1 MPQFIAAP
9 APELARRA
17 RAEAAG
23 LSSFENEAAP
33 FRLGA
38 LAIALLDRVVCELS
52 GTRAVKSQIIR
63 VPTLDKEDIPV
74 TDQSNPHDQH
84 DSELQLLLTVGIQ
97 GFRELV
103 AWVAE
108 GATPDARHARGSQVR
123 EVIDAVVK
131 NTDSAKI
138 NQALLDEAE
147 RLSKE
152 TPR

>member
-1 MPQFIAAP
+1 MAQEARETRSFGPSSTRRRR
-9 APELARRA
+9 LAKRMREQSRTRA
-17 RAEAAG
+17 
-23 LSSFENEAAP
+23 SP
-33 FRLGA
+33 
-38 LAIALLDRVVCELS
+38 LDRVVSGLS
-52 GTRAVKSQIIR
+52 RTRALKSRIIR
-63 VPTLDKEDIPV
+63 APTLDKEDISV

-84 DSELQLLLTVGIQ
+84 DSELQLLLTIGIQ

-108 GATPDARHARGSQVR
+108 GATPEDRHARGSQVR